1 MDKLANVAELTVAFE
16 TDQGI
21 IITVDEINFAL
32 MPGETLAL
40 LGESGS
46 GKSLTALAMM
56 RLLPNNAAYSDKST
70 ITIAK
75 QDILSLPE
83 RQMRHLRGQ
92 GVAIIFQEPMTALN
106 PVLPIK
112 EQLAEALLAHQEL
125 SANELKQRM
134 IDLLHKVEISEPE
147 LRLQQYPHQLSGGQK
162 QRIVIAMA
170 LANNPKILI
179 ADEPTTALDVVIQT
193 QILTLLKKLQ
203 QETNMSILL
212 ITHDLSVVKA
222 MADKVCVMYA
232 GQIVEEATVTEFFK
246 CVKHPYS
253 QQLLASLP
261 HYQKRNQFLSS
272 IAGSVPTMEE
282 LPSGCRFH
290 PRCAHVF
297 SPCAHQMPILQP
309 VNNQL
314 VRCHLYPET
323 QELPPLPEGNEEKFL
338 DKSNQEL
345 LLEVKNLKVYYH
357 VGKGFLPQQKK
368 LIKAVDDLSFKLYK
382 GKTLALVGESGCGK
396 TTVSRALLHLL
407 PITNGEVNYRGQSV
421 SYLRSS
427 ALKNYRKKVQIIFQD
442 PYASMNP
449 RLTVNE
455 ILAEGMVAQGLK
467 SDAIKRRQLQ
477 LLDYVN
483 LPQTSLERYP
493 HQFSGGQRQRICIAR
508 ALAIEPE
515 VLVCDEP
522 TSALDVS
529 VQAQLLNLL
538 KRLQAE
544 LGIAYLFITHN
555 MGVVS
560 YFADDLM
567 VMKAGKIIEQGP
579 CEEVFAKP
587 KHDYTRQLLDSV
599 LVLN

>member
-32 MPGETLAL
+32 KPGETLAL

-56 RLLPNNAAYSDKST
+56 RLLPNNAAYSEKSA

-75 QDILSLPE
+75 QDILAISE

-92 GVAIIFQEPMTALN
+92 DIAIIFQEPMTALN

-112 EQLAEALLAHQEL
+112 EQLAEALLEHQKL
-125 SANELKQRM
+125 SANELKQQM

-212 ITHDLSVVKA
+212 ITHDLAVVKA
-222 MADKVCVMYA
+222 MADRVCVMYA
-232 GQIVEEATVTEFFK
+232 GQIVEEAVVAEFFK
-246 CVKHPYS
+246 QVKHPYS

-261 HYQKRNQFLSS
+261 HYQKRKQFLSS
-272 IAGSVPTMEE
+272 ITGSVPTMED
-282 LPSGCRFH
+282 LPTGCRFH

-297 SPCAHQMPILQP
+297 SLCAHQMPMLQP
-309 VNNQL
+309 INNQL

-323 QELPPLPEGNEEKFL
+323 QALPPLPQVSEEEFL
-338 DKSNQEL
+338 DKSNHEL

-357 VGKGFLPQQKK
+357 LGKGFLQRKRK

-407 PITNGEVNYRGQSV
+407 PITDGEINYRGQSV
-421 SYLRSS
+421 SDLQSS

-442 PYASMNP
+442 PYSSMNP

-467 SDAIKRRQLQ
+467 KADIKRRQLQ

-483 LPQTSLERYP
+483 LPQNSLERYP

-515 VLVCDEP
+515 ILVCDEP

-538 KRLQAE
+538 KRLQVE

-560 YFADDLM
+560 YFADDVM

-579 CEEVFAKP
+579 CEVVFSNP
-587 KHDYTRQLLDSV
+587 QQEYTRQLLTSV
-599 LVLN
+599 LSV

>member
-1 MDKLANVAELTVAFE
+1 MSKLANVAHLRVAFQ

-21 IITVDEINFAL
+21 IITVDDINFAL
-32 MPGETLAL
+32 KPGETLAL

-56 RLLPNNAAYSDKST
+56 RLLPNNAAYSEESK

-75 QDILSLPE
+75 QDVLLIPE
-83 RQMRHLRGQ
+83 QQMRHLRGQ
-92 GVAIIFQEPMTALN
+92 DIAIIFQEPMTALN

-112 EQLAEALLAHQEL
+112 EQLAEALLQHQTLSIDEL
-125 SANELKQRM
+125 NQQM

-162 QRIVIAMA
+162 QRVVIAMA

-179 ADEPTTALDVVIQT
+179 ADEPTTALDVIIQT

-203 QETNMSILL
+203 QDNHMSILL
-212 ITHDLSVVKA
+212 ITHDLAVVKA
-222 MADKVCVMYA
+222 MADRVCVMYA
-232 GQIVEEATVTEFFK
+232 GQIVEEAAVAEFFK
-246 CVKHPYS
+246 QVKHPYS

-272 IAGSVPTMEE
+272 IAGNVPAMED
-282 LPSGCRFH
+282 LPPGCRFH
-290 PRCAHVF
+290 PRCAHAF
-297 SPCAHQMPILQP
+297 SPCTHKLPTLQH
-309 VNNQL
+309 VNNHL
-314 VRCHLYPET
+314 VRCHLYPDS
-323 QELPPLPEGNEEKFL
+323 QELPPLPQVSEESFL
-338 DKSNQEL
+338 AKNNHEL
-345 LLEVKNLKVYYH
+345 ILEVKNLKVYYH
-357 VGKGFLPQQKK
+357 LGKGFLKRK
-368 LIKAVDDLSFKLYK
+368 HKVIKAVDDLSFKLYK

-407 PITNGEVNYRGQSV
+407 PITGGEINYRGQSV
-421 SYLRSS
+421 PYLRRG
-427 ALKNYRKKVQIIFQD
+427 ALKSYRKRVQIIFQD
-442 PYASMNP
+442 PYSSMNP

-455 ILAEGMVAQGLK
+455 ILAEGMVVQGLK
-467 SDAIKRRQLQ
+467 KAAIKRRQLQ

-483 LPQTSLERYP
+483 LPQNSLERYP

-515 VLVCDEP
+515 ILVCDEP

-560 YFADDLM
+560 YFADDVM
-567 VMKAGKIIEQGP
+567 VMKAGRIVEQGP
-579 CEEVFAKP
+579 CEVVFAQP
-587 KHDYTRQLLDSV
+587 QHDYTRQLLNSV
-599 LVLN
+599 LEVH